1 MGWPWSKKDK
11 PQEGVTSS
19 PVSDPARYDGKPLL
33 RLLELYVLWSLGQ
46 LSEDDASRLEAM
58 APKLTETFG
67 GDGTWQN
74 ALANTMQMPPNM
86 PELVRDMWVKN
97 EEIANANGVEL
108 RPEQFAQMFVDSNL
122 T

>member
-1 MGWPWSKKDK
+1 MGWSWSRKDK
-11 PQEGVTSS
+11 SQEGANTA
-19 PVSDPARYDGKPLL
+19 PASNPERYNGKPLL

-46 LSEDDASRLEAM
+46 LPDEDASRLEAL

-74 ALANTMQMPPNM
+74 ALATTMQMPPNM
-86 PELVRDMWVKN
+86 PELVRDMWAKN
-97 EEIANANGVEL
+97 QKIASDNGVEL
-108 RPEQFAQMFVDSNL
+108 HPEQFAQMFVDSNL